1 MGKQKAVFMDRDGT
15 INVEVQYLSQVKD
28 FQFIP
33 GVPWALKC
41 LKNAGF
47 LLVVVTNQSGIGR
60 GYYDEAALDTLHSH
74 MHADLASFGASI
86 DACYFCPHHPE
97 HATGD
102 YRKECGCRK
111 PLPGMLQQAALD
123 LDIDLAASF
132 MIGDKLADVEA
143 GIAAGCTSLLVLT
156 GYGRSQLAGLP
167 AGVQAYSDLPAAA
180 EAILAQDPTHR
191 ALTVEEP

>member
-1 MGKQKAVFMDRDGT
+1 MGKRRAVFLDRDGT
-15 INVEVQYLSQVKD
+15 INVEVQYLSDVSK

-33 GVPWALKC
+33 GVPWALKR
-41 LKNAGF
+41 LKEAGY

-60 GYYDEAALDTLHSH
+60 GYYDEAALDSIHQH
-74 MHADLASFGASI
+74 MHADLASFGAAI

-97 HATGD
+97 HAVGE

-111 PLPGMLQQAALD
+111 PLPGMLQQAAAD

-143 GIAAGCTSLLVLT
+143 GINAGCTSLMVLT
-156 GYGRSQLAGLP
+156 GYGAAHAPLLP
-167 AGVQAYSDLPAAA
+167 EGVVAYPDLLAAA
-180 EAILAQDPTHR
+180 EAILESESKASHGD
-191 ALTVEEP
+191 E

>member
-1 MGKQKAVFMDRDGT
+1 MGRRKAVFLDRDGT
-15 INVEVQYLSQVKD
+15 INVEVAYLKRVED

-33 GVPWALKC
+33 GVPWALKR
-41 LKNAGF
+41 LKDAGF

-60 GYYDEAALDTLHSH
+60 GYYDEAALHAIHDH
-74 MHADLASFGASI
+74 MHAELAAFGAAI

-97 HATGD
+97 HATGL
-102 YRKECGCRK
+102 YRTECNCRK

-143 GIAAGCTSLLVLT
+143 GLNAGCTPLLVLT
-156 GYGRSQLAGLP
+156 GYGSAQAARLP
-167 AGVQAYSDLPAAA
+167 EGVKAYQDLQQAVD
-180 EAILAQDPTHR
+180 AILVPDRSEDASQGSG
-191 ALTVEEP
+191 